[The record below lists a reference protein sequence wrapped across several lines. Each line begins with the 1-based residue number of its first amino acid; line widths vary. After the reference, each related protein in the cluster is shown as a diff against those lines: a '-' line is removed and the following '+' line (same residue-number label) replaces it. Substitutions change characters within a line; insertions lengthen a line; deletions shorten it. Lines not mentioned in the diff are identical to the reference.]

1 MLDFAPAETF
11 FSPFDD
17 YRQYNGCSFNIL
29 RELDDS
35 ERDVEA
41 GRMFEIR
48 LEGGEKITA
57 FLEEID
63 GEYAEAYARL

>member
-1 MLDFAPAETF
+1 MLDFTPAETF

-17 YRQYNGCSFNIL
+17 YRQYNGQRFTVL
-29 RELDDS
+29 RELNDS
-35 ERDVEA
+35 ERNPKA
-41 GRMFEIR
+41 GRMFEIE

-63 GEYAEAYARL
+63 DEYKVAYARL